1 MRWAKAEYILK
12 GVFLGLLLFVSLQ
25 KELDWAGTG
34 RVALW
39 LVGGF
44 LAALVLAAGRQFRDL
59 RGLGRNPVGF
69 LLFLLLENPFLI
81 YFGIV
86 FGLAG
91 AAIHYLTEL
100 RAAAATAG
108 TALPP

>member
-1 MRWAKAEYILK
+1 MRWAKSEYILK

-25 KELDWAGTG
+25 KNLDWGDIG

-39 LVGGF
+39 LGGGF
-44 LAALVLAAGRQFRDL
+44 LIALIVAGVRQIRDIK
-59 RGLGRNPVGF
+59 GLGRNPLGF
-69 LLFLLLENPFLI
+69 FLFLLLENPFLI

-91 AAIHYLTEL
+91 AAIDLVRNRLIEL
-100 RAAAATAG
+100 G
-108 TALPP
+108 LGWEDV